1 MTKRKRRSLRQ
12 SASTASGNVVSHYA
26 GTFKGAAALS
36 QAIAS
41 TKRRQKPALTAK
53 SSKRLFDLLGA
64 SAAQKTKLIAELF
77 KDTAMRLQ
85 GVMKKHTMKV
95 LAMFFGFNNEKAF
108 IEHLRARVAAMEL
121 SDGSFPEF
129 HSGALGRQNAFIG
142 ILFELTVKYGPVR
155 KLIESMAGGG
165 MDTINND
172 IKRSTK
178 AGAAHTMHDA
188 KGRSVNV
195 TKPFSKP
202 LTANAFDIETK
213 KGLKEFLDFGPV
225 GFNEDGQW
233 CIPLP
238 VEIKLP
244 RAAGGVA
251 EQFVKFP
258 ERIAAAI
265 KDGKSVFAYFDAV
278 DSDALAKRIG
288 KSAIL
293 DAGDIDGRPMV
304 KVALDPGKLVFNSDE
319 LYGPMSRN
327 QMVVQPDIDVWN
339 PANPTALPS
348 LKPAEKWVVGTAG
361 GQPVSLEV
369 AASMKGRSLNYW
381 RILVPAKREL
391 FIDLYAAIFNV
402 DP

>member
-1 MTKRKRRSLRQ
+1 MTNSSLHG
-12 SASTASGNVVSHYA
+12 SASVAGENVVSLH
-26 GTFKGAAALS
+26 GTLKGAAALS

-41 TKRRQKPALTAK
+41 TKRRQKPVLTAK
-53 SSKRLFDLLGA
+53 SSERLFNLLGA
-64 SAAQKTKLIAELF
+64 SPAQKAKLIAELF
-77 KDTAMRLQ
+77 KDMGKRLQ
-85 GVMKKHTMKV
+85 WVMNKHKMKGLV
-95 LAMFFGFNNEKAF
+95 MYFGFKDDKAL

-121 SDGSFPEF
+121 PDDGSPKEF
-129 HSGALGRQNAFIG
+129 HSGALGRQHAFMG

-155 KLIESMAGGG
+155 ELIESMAAGG

-172 IKRSTK
+172 IKRAKK
-178 AGAAHTMHDA
+178 AGAAHSMHDA
-188 KGRSVNV
+188 KGKIVNV
-195 TKPFSKP
+195 SKPFSKP
-202 LTANAFDIETK
+202 LTANAFDIGIK
-213 KGLKEFLDFGPV
+213 KDLKESLDFGPV

-265 KDGKSVFAYFDAV
+265 KDGKSVFAYFDAG
-278 DSDALAKRIG
+278 DRDKLAKRIG

-304 KVALDPGKLVFNSDE
+304 MVALDPAKLVFNSGE

-327 QMVVQPDIDVWN
+327 QMVVRPDIDVWN

-348 LKPAEKWVVGTAG
+348 LKPADKWVVGTAG

-369 AASMKGRSLNYW
+369 AASMKGRGFNYW
-381 RILVPAKREL
+381 RTLVPAKREL
-391 FIDLYAAIFNV
+391 FIDLYAAIFSV

>member
-1 MTKRKRRSLRQ
+1 
-12 SASTASGNVVSHYA
+12 
-26 GTFKGAAALS
+26 
-36 QAIAS
+36 
-41 TKRRQKPALTAK
+41 
-53 SSKRLFDLLGA
+53 
-64 SAAQKTKLIAELF
+64 
-77 KDTAMRLQ
+77 
-85 GVMKKHTMKV
+85 
-95 LAMFFGFNNEKAF
+95 
-108 IEHLRARVAAMEL
+108 
-121 SDGSFPEF
+121 
-129 HSGALGRQNAFIG
+129 
-142 ILFELTVKYGPVR
+142 
-155 KLIESMAGGG
+155 
-165 MDTINND
+165 
-172 IKRSTK
+172 
-178 AGAAHTMHDA
+178 MHDA